1 MDSEDLC
8 VRVKNS
14 YNLLAPGTLIGHVR
28 PGGSDDWLLTS
39 IVRKQNVTMLDIIST
54 RMLGQYGFLA
64 KVFAVMNNAGIS
76 VDCVATSEVSVSI
89 TLDPAKLWSR
99 GLVNE
104 ELEALVRDFEENGI
118 ARVNYTTGNSLVSLI
133 GNVERNKEIME
144 RSFRALGRSNVIVKM
159 ISQGASK
166 TNISLLVGDE
176 QGIDAVKAIHSEFF
190 NANTVE

>member
-1 MDSEDLC
+1 MDSEALC

-14 YNLLAPGTLIGHVR
+14 YNVLAPGTLIGHVR
-28 PGGSDDWLLTS
+28 PGGTEDWLLTS
-39 IVRKQNVTMLDIIST
+39 IVRKKNVTMLDIIST

-99 GLVNE
+99 DLVKE

-118 ARVNYTTGNSLVSLI
+118 ARVRYTTGNSLISLI
-133 GNVERNKEIME
+133 GNVERNNEIME
-144 RSFRALGRSNVIVKM
+144 RSFRALGRSNITVKM
-159 ISQGASK
+159 ISQ
-166 TNISLLVGDE
+166 
-176 QGIDAVKAIHSEFF
+176 
-190 NANTVE
+190 